1 MTPEQRLP
9 EPFRDLERHI
19 GWALEREAQRTAK
32 RESCSVED
40 VRTFYD
46 AVFPR
51 MEAIVG
57 HLEKFPLD
65 ALPAPEHRLF
75 LLALSVVEVS
85 NLTERYKRREA
96 IRAVSPLTYSSR
108 L

>member
-1 MTPEQRLP
+1 LTDQTLP
-9 EPFRDLERHI
+9 ASFRDVEPHI

-32 RESCSVED
+32 REACTIEE
-40 VRTFYD
+40 VRAFYD

-51 MEAIVG
+51 MEAIAA

-65 ALPAPEHRLF
+65 ALPGPEHRLF

-96 IRAVSPLTYSSR
+96 IRAVSPLTYSSVQ
-108 L
+108 